1 MILYLLVLILFWRF
15 IFMKRFG
22 LKIGIDVD
30 DVLFQ
35 CNEFAVN
42 LANRDN
48 DFEEPL
54 KLEE

>member
-1 MILYLLVLILFWRF
+1 
-15 IFMKRFG
+15 MKRFG

-54 KLEE
+54 KLEEF